1 MTPISNKRKHYF
13 LGGLLILVLLLG
25 LAGAFLHINTYQPTS
40 SAKQAS
46 QHATVTKNVT
56 TFKAKNSKLT
66 LVFYP
71 GGLVKPDS
79 YANWAYQVSKEGY
92 TVKIVHFPLNLAVL
106 ASNQVKQVVGPHEKF
121 VIGGHSLGGAMA
133 ARYAAK
139 ADKPNLKGLFLLAA
153 YTDQKGRLDHSQLPV
168 LSVNA
173 SKDGVLNWTNYHA
186 NKKYLSKDTTFSTI
200 SGGNHGGFGS
210 YGHQKGDKIAKISN
224 AKQQKQVAQILI
236 KWLKTIKN

>member
-1 MTPISNKRKHYF
+1 MTLIHNKRKHYF

-25 LAGAFLHINTYQPTS
+25 LVGTFLHMNTYQPTS

-46 QHATVTKNVT
+46 QHATIIKNVT

-71 GGLVKPDS
+71 GGLVEPDS

-106 ASNQVKQVVGPHEKF
+106 APNQAKQVVGPHEKY

-139 ADKPNLKGLFLLAA
+139 ADKTNLKGLFLLAA
-153 YTDQKGRLDHSQLPV
+153 YADQKGRLDHSQLPV
-168 LSVNA
+168 LSVTA
-173 SKDGVLNWTNYHA
+173 SQDGVLNWTNYHA
-186 NKKYLSKDTTFSTI
+186 NKKYLPKDTTFSTI

-210 YGHQKGDKIAKISN
+210 YGHQKGDKTSKISN
-224 AKQQKQVAQILI
+224 AEQQKQVAQILI
-236 KWLKTIKN
+236 KWLKTIN

>member
-1 MTPISNKRKHYF
+1 MTLIHNKRKHYF

-25 LAGAFLHINTYQPTS
+25 LVGTFLHMNTYQPTS

-71 GGLVKPDS
+71 GGLVEPNS
-79 YANWAYQVSKEGY
+79 YTNWAYQVSKEGY

-106 ASNQVKQVVGPHEKF
+106 APYQAKQVVDEKY
-121 VIGGHSLGGAMA
+121 VIGGHSLGRAMA

-139 ADKPNLKGLFLLAA
+139 ADKTNLKGLFLLAA
-153 YTDQKGRLDHSQLPV
+153 YADQKGRLDHSQLPV
-168 LSVNA
+168 LSVTA
-173 SKDGVLNWTNYHA
+173 SQDGVLNWTNYHA
-186 NKKYLSKDTTFSTI
+186 NKKYLPKDTTFSTI

-210 YGHQKGDKIAKISN
+210 YGHQKGDKTTKISN
-224 AKQQKQVAQILI
+224 SEQQKQVAQILI

>member
-1 MTPISNKRKHYF
+1 MTPIRNKRKYYF
-13 LGGLLILVLLLG
+13 LGVLLILVLLLG
-25 LAGAFLHINTYQPTS
+25 LAGAFLHMNTYQPTS

-71 GGLVKPDS
+71 GGLVEPNS

-106 ASNQVKQVVGPHEKF
+106 APNQAKQVVGPHEKF

-139 ADKPNLKGLFLLAA
+139 ADKTNLKGLFLLAA
-153 YTDQKGRLDHSQLPV
+153 YADQKGRLDHSQLPV
-168 LSVNA
+168 LSVTA
-173 SKDGVLNWTNYHA
+173 SQDGVLNWTNYHA
-186 NKKYLSKDTTFSTI
+186 NKKYLPKDTTFSTI

-210 YGHQKGDKIAKISN
+210 YGHQKGIKPLKFL
-224 AKQQKQVAQILI
+224 ILNN
-236 KWLKTIKN
+236 KNKSPRFLLSGLKL